1 VLPAYWICIA
11 FFGQFV
17 HFVAA
22 HYLAH
27 PRADDSFHFIPL
39 ITPFQFQLIRIPLPP
54 PASFLPNPNSIHF
67 MPTIPK
73 NIPARLSLAVLLL
86 AAASAL
92 RAQAPD
98 SVFLEDYTSPE
109 LRAAVAGGTTSVLV
123 FSGGMEET
131 GAHVALGKHNFRAR
145 AYAERIARQ
154 LGHTL
159 VAPIIPAAPA
169 PAPLALFPGTLNIA
183 PAVYSAYVAEIARSL
198 ANAGFTRIFL
208 LTDHGG
214 SMASLKELAPKLDAE
229 FAPRGARLFLVTDNY
244 DKSTA
249 EIEALAKQR
258 GWIGPGHGG
267 LWDVAELWAVAP
279 AAVRPKLFASF
290 GTDPEQMKTRGVTG
304 DPTPATPELGREFG
318 AIRVENGVKQIRALL
333 AAEPPVPSAPNAK

>member
-1 VLPAYWICIA
+1 
-11 FFGQFV
+11 
-17 HFVAA
+17 
-22 HYLAH
+22 
-27 PRADDSFHFIPL
+27 
-39 ITPFQFQLIRIPLPP
+39 
-54 PASFLPNPNSIHF
+54 

-73 NIPARLSLAVLLL
+73 RIIARLSMAVLLL
-86 AAASAL
+86 AVASAL
-92 RAQAPD
+92 QGQSPN
-98 SVFLEDYTSPE
+98 SVFLEDFTSPE
-109 LRAAVAGGTTSVLV
+109 LRTAIAGGTTSVLV

-131 GAHVALGKHNFRAR
+131 GPHVALGKHNFRAR

-169 PAPLALFPGTLNIA
+169 SAPLALFPGTLNIA

-198 ANAGFTRIFL
+198 ANAGFKRIFIL
-208 LTDHGG
+208 SDHGG
-214 SMASLKELAPKLDAE
+214 SMAALKELAPKLDAE
-229 FAPRGARLFLVTDNY
+229 FAPRGVRVFLVTDNY

-258 GWIGPGHGG
+258 GWIGAGHGG
-267 LWDVAELWAVAP
+267 LWDVAELWAVEP
-279 AAVRPKLFASF
+279 AAVRPALFAAF
-290 GTDPEQMKTRGVTG
+290 GTDPELMKSQGMTG

-333 AAEPPVPSAPNAK
+333 TAETPAPSAPNAK